1 MASLIEYAK
10 REFSELGWDKT
21 DDQMQKMAC
30 ENILELLDV
39 LENQG
44 HTNFSV
50 QYVLSQ
56 FNQLA
61 RFQPITQIKDEPRF
75 WAKGEHGGQHS
86 KEFSLF
92 KENGVIKWQNGIV
105 FVTPRNTSWQS
116 SDSSVIVELPCYRQD
131 LVTHRILVDDEDR
144 CLNDEEFNKY
154 LALVPKMV
162 RPDIER
168 RRPLKSVG

>member
-10 REFSELGWDKT
+10 REFSELGWDKS

-30 ENILELLDV
+30 ENILELLGV

-44 HTNFSV
+44 HTNSSV
-50 QYVLSQ
+50 QYVLNQ

-61 RFQPITQIKDEPRF
+61 RFQPITQIKDEPQF
-75 WAKGEHGGQHS
+75 WAGNQHV
-86 KEFSLF
+86 KESGLF
-92 KENGVIKWQNGIV
+92 KENGIIKWINGIA
-105 FVTPRNTSWQS
+105 FVSPRNIPWHSR
-116 SDSSVIVELPCYRQD
+116 DSSVIVELPCYSRD
-131 LVTHRILVDDEDR
+131 LITHRILVDDEDR

-168 RRPLKSVG
+168 RRPLKLVE